1 VKGNPR
7 TADGQACGVS
17 LQVTIQATMV
27 PVVGLLAGVGF
38 AKMRFCF
45 YPGYFTVFTEGI
57 IEVVNEKEEQR

>member
-1 VKGNPR
+1 
-7 TADGQACGVS
+7 
-17 LQVTIQATMV
+17 MV

-57 IEVVNEKEEQR
+57 IEVVNEKEEQRKIACRVSQRQTDD